1 MNEMK
6 PDCSLSVVLSFRNE
20 EENISELIQRLHK
33 SIQPMGLD
41 YEFVFVND
49 ASTDGSL
56 ELLMVKSKEDCRVK
70 IINMSR
76 RFGVSECTLAG
87 MKYSRGDAVVI
98 MDADLQ
104 DPPEVIPKLVEKWKE
119 GADVVYTTRTSR
131 EGESRF
137 KMWVTGLAY
146 RALNRASD
154 IDLPVDSGDF
164 KLMSR
169 RVVNELMTLN
179 ERDPFLR
186 GLVTWVGFKQV
197 PVFYHRE
204 KRFAGET
211 HFPLYRSGPAK
222 AFLGGLASFSFLPL
236 NFLLA
241 AGLMTF
247 FAGFL
252 SLAAAMGMAVLQWDG
267 PVGFGLMALM
277 LFLGGGQLLGLGI
290 LGVYL
295 GRIYNEVRNRPNY
308 IVGSTIG
315 FGDDGTMM
323 ATEVS
328 PTMRK
333 SAFHK

>member
-1 MNEMK
+1 MNK
-6 PDCSLSVVLSFRNE
+6 ASTLSVVLSFRNE
-20 EENISELIQRLHK
+20 EKNLSELIDRLHK
-33 SIQPMGLD
+33 SLESLAIG

-49 ASTDGSL
+49 ASTDRSL
-56 ELLMVKSKEDCRVK
+56 ELLTEYSRKDPRIKV
-70 IINMSR
+70 INTSR
-76 RFGVSECTLAG
+76 RFGVSECVLAG
-87 MKYSRGDAVVI
+87 MKYSQGDAVVI

-104 DPPEVIPKLVEKWKE
+104 DPPEVIPQLVEKWKE

-146 RALNRASD
+146 RALKRASD

-169 RVVNELMTLN
+169 RVVNELLKLN

-186 GLVTWVGFKQV
+186 GLVPWVGFKQV

-222 AFLGGLASFSFLPL
+222 AFLGGLASFSYLPL
-236 NFLLA
+236 NFLLVVGLITLF
-241 AGLMTF
+241 AGL
-247 FAGFL
+247 L
-252 SLAAAMGMAVLQWDG
+252 SLSAVMGLSLLQLDRPAG
-267 PVGFGLMALM
+267 SGLMALM

-308 IVGSTIG
+308 IVESTVGFEEGSQ
-315 FGDDGTMM
+315 DGILPG
-323 ATEVS
+323 S
-328 PTMRK
+328 SK
-333 SAFHK
+333 GNGHKASFPS